1 MLTIDEIKNVS
12 FRKAGISGYR
22 PDDVDA
28 FIDEVIVS
36 FEQIK
41 KEKADLV
48 RKMDIL
54 ATRVEQ
60 YRADEET
67 VRNALLASQKVADAS
82 IREAKEK
89 SANILREAEAKA
101 QKLLIETNGLTAKE
115 KDNYLQ
121 LKTDAVQLREEL
133 KALYERH
140 LTSINDLP
148 TAVELYDTKEDL
160 NSKYPTKTIDGFNKE
175 EVIEEAPVAAPVTP
189 APQAHNEEVVQE
201 VEDETNENVISEEV
215 SGDRP
220 KKFDNLKF
228 GDNYDV
234 GDE

>member
-1 MLTIDEIKNVS
+1 MLTIEEIKNVS
-12 FRKAGISGYR
+12 FRRAGGLGGRDGYR
-22 PDDVDA
+22 AEDVDA

-36 FEQIK
+36 FEQLK
-41 KEKADLV
+41 KEKSDLV

-82 IREAKEK
+82 IKEAKEK
-89 SANILREAEAKA
+89 SAAILREAEAKA
-101 QKLLIETNGLTAKE
+101 QKLLIETNGLTARE
-115 KDNYLQ
+115 KDKYLQ

-133 KALYERH
+133 KALYEKH
-140 LTSINDLP
+140 LNAIEDLP
-148 TAVELYDTKEDL
+148 TAVDLYDKKEELDK
-160 NSKYPTKTIDGFNKE
+160 KYPTNSIVIEEE
-175 EVIEEAPVAAPVTP
+175 EVVEEVAPVEEETVKVFEREEKTEEAPV
-189 APQAHNEEVVQE
+189 E
-201 VEDETNENVISEEV
+201 
-215 SGDRP
+215 RP

-234 GDE
+234 ADE

>member
-12 FRKAGISGYR
+12 FRKASFNGYR
-22 PDDVDA
+22 PEDVDA

-36 FEQIK
+36 FEQLK

-89 SANILREAEAKA
+89 SAKILREAEAKA
-101 QKLLIETNGLTAKE
+101 QKLLIETNGVTAKE

-133 KALYERH
+133 KALYEKH
-140 LTSINDLP
+140 MQTIDDLP
-148 TAVELYDTKEDL
+148 TAVELYDKKEELDK
-160 NSKYPTKTIDGFNKE
+160 KYPTKVKHVDTVEETETVPAADVKE
-175 EVIEEAPVAAPVTP
+175 QKPEG
-189 APQAHNEEVVQE
+189 EEVVSKTEKVTEAKPKKE
-201 VEDETNENVISEEV
+201 VKAE
-215 SGDRP
+215 RP

-234 GDE
+234 GEE